1 MNFDMDEQA
10 DRQGGRLRAFWLV
23 LGLVIVGGL
32 VPPAFYWALFGRV
45 ATVTIEEAKQRLKRN
60 GEETVLVDV
69 RRPEVFAAGHLGGAV
84 NWPIDAVLALRQA
97 DELPPAF
104 RGKTL
109 LLVCGV
115 GWDSRRA
122 ADHLAAIG
130 VGRAINVRGGIQE
143 WIHATPSPTLNN
155 FDRWQIGPDRLVAFP
170 FRESPLGEQV
180 AAVAAFFF
188 FKPIYT
194 ILSLL
199 IVIALWN
206 SREADLA
213 AVRWAMIAFFVGEN
227 ACAVNYFAFKE
238 TSNLFEYLHSFGM
251 AVCFGFLAYAV
262 LEGFDRRILMLSD
275 PRRPCAVAGDFAG
288 PA

>member
-1 MNFDMDEQA
+1 MKNTQQTA
-10 DRQGGRLRAFWLV
+10 HGVCLLL

-32 VPPAFYWALFGRV
+32 VPLAFYWALFGRV
-45 ATVTIEEAKQRLKRN
+45 ATITVDEAKQRLKRK

-69 RRPEVFAAGHLGGAV
+69 RRPEAFLAGHLGGAV
-84 NWPIDAVLALRQA
+84 NWPIETVLALRHA
-97 DELPPAF
+97 DGLPPAF

-109 LLVCGV
+109 LLICDV

-143 WIHATPSPTLNN
+143 WIHATPSPTWSD
-155 FDRWQIGPDRLVAFP
+155 FDRWQIGPDRLVGFP

-227 ACAVNYFAFKE
+227 ASRSITSLSRRLPTCSSICTASAWPSVSGFWRMPCWKVSIAAF
-238 TSNLFEYLHSFGM
+238 
-251 AVCFGFLAYAV
+251 
-262 LEGFDRRILMLSD
+262 
-275 PRRPCAVAGDFAG
+275 
-288 PA
+288 